1 MVTIACSYIIPFRAE
16 PAVVTIGQGESRHG
30 DRRLAN
36 LHAVLRWLAHQE
48 SRLEIIVVEQDAEPR
63 LDPEL
68 LPPGCIHVFAYND
81 DFFNKSWAFNIG
93 FRHAHG
99 EVLALGD
106 ADMIIPGRNTLTE
119 SIATCRTDA
128 DAVKPYS
135 RLIDLTPEE
144 TDQFLDSGNCFT
156 PVRRGQA
163 PDREGIGEFVCF
175 CGGLF
180 LIRRS
185 VYDTLGGFDER
196 FLGWGGE
203 DAAMS
208 VKIER
213 LVPSSRVAT
222 GVTACHLYHERPR
235 SLRYEHE
242 HYARNVALL
251 RKYRNAST
259 WNLLDLCDSH
269 RITMGDKDKYT
280 HRMYSPFRDFLSSQ
294 TDVNQLF
301 PS

>member
-1 MVTIACSYIIPFRAE
+1 MYARIQLPEVKVMSAIVCSYIIPFRAE
-16 PAVVTIGQGESRHG
+16 PAAAAIGQGENRHG

-36 LHAVLRWLAHQE
+36 LHAVLRWLAHQQ
-48 SRLEIIVVEQDAEPR
+48 SKLEIIIVEQDAEPR
-63 LDPEL
+63 LDPAL
-68 LPPGCIHVFAYND
+68 LPPGCIHVFTYND
-81 DFFNKSWAFNIG
+81 DVFNKSWAFNVG

-106 ADMIIPGRNTLTE
+106 ADMIISGRDILSE
-119 SIATCRTDA
+119 SIAMCRTDA
-128 DAVKPYS
+128 EAVKPYS
-135 RLIDLTPEE
+135 HLIDLTLEE
-144 TDQFLDSGNCFT
+144 TDQFLDSGECFI
-156 PVRRGQA
+156 PARCGQA

-203 DAAMS
+203 DDAMS
-208 VKIER
+208 EKIER
-213 LVPSSRVAT
+213 LVASSRVVT

-242 HYARNVALL
+242 HYPRNVTLL

-259 WNLLDLCDSH
+259 WNLLDLCGRH
-269 RITMGDKDKYT
+269 RFTMGDKDT
-280 HRMYSPFRDFLSSQ
+280 HTEHVFRQPAGNL
-294 TDVNQLF
+294 
-301 PS
+301 